1 MASHTILIIC
11 LSIALVMALAANA
24 KMLRLQRHGFAK
36 RAQPDAKHMASEAL
50 RQLNCEVDW
59 SKDDERDIGR
69 YTYQSGHFNVSMEK
83 GNPYLR
89 LSYLFFFETDI
100 AEIEQVRT
108 VCNLC
113 NLNSDTARIVYSLD
127 DKNAKV
133 ALHVINVFP
142 IAANGM
148 KDELQR
154 SMAEAFR
161 WQNAYLAK
169 YMELGNENDK
179 KHVTDNE
186 KANAQHA
193 RSLQLIRKQEMTHQD
208 AGPDCHETAES
219 RTELRSLLSTA
230 MGLTDIVPIRL
241 TLAIGDKL
249 TVMDNPDDILAYR
262 VSAPIINGSTVSNES
277 ATGRLDFYDP
287 RDPVTPRHLTL
298 DFEHEESDADTL
310 YYRVTMTLTPMS
322 ISNTVNKDSERHSK
336 QTTSVLLGL
345 DLTPAQER
353 IAHFRYVWKEAM
365 GKLQNGDTKD
375 MSDEEKV
382 IAATHD
388 SRLAYN
394 YHIGR
399 SLYLQARYHEALLPL
414 GDAFRETA
422 KRHNNAR
429 DRNTTE
435 TLNELAYLIGCC
447 HMALHQYDRACYY
460 LQLTLPTTHRSYSEA
475 YINCLV
481 NGNDHRA
488 LDILNGLLGS
498 FQMMNEQAA
507 NEEEND
513 ANSQT
518 IPEKEQMADFIN
530 FIKRRKAY
538 LLVSLQRYDEAER
551 LLKQL
556 LDDPANS
563 DFALNELAYI
573 QKSRLRNKKT
583 RE

>member
-1 MASHTILIIC
+1 MAFVAAMVAYVNRLP
-11 LSIALVMALAANA
+11 LKWRNIA
-24 KMLRLQRHGFAK
+24 KP
-36 RAQPDAKHMASEAL
+36 AQPDAKRMASEAL

-59 SKDDERDIGR
+59 SNDGDRHTGR
-69 YTYQSGHFNVSMEK
+69 YTYQSGHFSVNIEK
-83 GNPYLR
+83 DDPYLR

-100 AEIEQVRT
+100 ADIEQVRT

-113 NLNSDTARIVYSLD
+113 NLNSDTARVVYSLD

-133 ALHVINVFP
+133 ALHVISVFP
-142 IAANGM
+142 IAGNGM

-154 SMAEAFR
+154 SMTEAFR

-169 YMELGNENDK
+169 YMELGNENGKAHATDK
-179 KHVTDNE
+179 E
-186 KANAQHA
+186 KAEAMYA
-193 RSLQLIRKQEMTHQD
+193 RDMQLIREQEMTHQD

-219 RTELRSLLSTA
+219 RTELRSLLATA
-230 MGLTDIVPIRL
+230 MGLTDIVPIKM

-249 TVMDNPDDILAYR
+249 TVMDNPDDILAYK
-262 VSAPIINGSTVSNES
+262 VSTPIINERTAVNES

-298 DFEHEESDADTL
+298 DFEHEDSCADTL

-322 ISNTVNKDSERHSK
+322 TSDTVNEDSERHRK
-336 QTTSVLLGL
+336 LTTSVLLGF

-353 IAHFRYVWKEAM
+353 MAHFRYVWKEAM

-382 IAATHD
+382 IVATHD

-394 YHIGR
+394 YHLGR
-399 SLYLQARYHEALLPL
+399 DLYLQSRYHEALLPL
-414 GDAFRETA
+414 ADAFREIT
-422 KRHNNAR
+422 KRHSNAR
-429 DRNTTE
+429 DRHTAE
-435 TLNELAYLIGCC
+435 TLNDLAYLIGCC
-447 HMALHQYDRACYY
+447 HMGLRQYDRACYY
-460 LQLTLPTTHRSYSEA
+460 LQLTLPTTHQSYSEA

-498 FQMMNEQAA
+498 FKMMNEQAS
-507 NEEEND
+507 NEEENE
-513 ANSQT
+513 ANSQSN
-518 IPEKEQMADFIN
+518 PNKEQMAGFIN
-530 FIKRRKAY
+530 FIRRRKAY

-556 LDDPANS
+556 LDEPANS
-563 DFALNELAYI
+563 DFALNELAYM
-573 QKSRLRNKKT
+573 QKSRLRNKEA
-583 RE
+583 RD